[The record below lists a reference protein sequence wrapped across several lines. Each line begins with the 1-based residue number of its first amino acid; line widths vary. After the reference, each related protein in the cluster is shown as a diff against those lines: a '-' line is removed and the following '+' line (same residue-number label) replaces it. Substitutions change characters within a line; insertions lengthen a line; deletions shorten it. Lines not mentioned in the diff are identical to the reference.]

1 MTKRLLGAMAVAVG
15 LLVGVVGAADDKPPS
30 ISDVMK
36 KVNGKAGLG
45 KAVGKAL
52 TGATVDWDDVQ
63 KKTKEIAEQIEF
75 LSKNEPPKGS
85 KESWEKL
92 TKAYAEA
99 VRKLDEAAKKK
110 DKAGVTATQTTI
122 GGSCRSCHTAHRGS

>member
-1 MTKRLLGAMAVAVG
+1 MTKRLLGAMALAVV
-15 LLVGVVGAADDKPPS
+15 LLVGAVGAADDKPPS

-45 KAVGKAL
+45 KSVGNAAKAK
-52 TGATVDWDDVQ
+52 AVDWDDVQ

-75 LSKNEPPKGS
+75 LGKNEPPKGS

-92 TKAYAEA
+92 TKTYVEA
-99 VRKLDEAAKKK
+99 VKKLDEAAKKK
-110 DKAGVTATQTTI
+110 DKDALTATQMTI
-122 GGSCRSCHTAHRGS
+122 GGSCRTCHTAHRGS